1 MNRATF
7 LAQLRRGLAG
17 LPQEEIDA
25 ALTYYNEYF
34 DDAGPEWE
42 AEAIAQL
49 GSPEE
54 VAAQLMGDYALRNP
68 AEPAPAGPKK
78 RSKVGWILLCIF
90 AAPIGLPIALGIA
103 LVFIVLL
110 LALMIV
116 ILAVLV
122 AAVALI
128 AGGLVS
134 GVAGASV
141 LAGDLFTGL
150 LFIGLGLCCIA
161 LGLLAWIFGVF
172 LARKGFSGIA
182 WIIRKCIRRKS
193 E

>member
-7 LAQLRRGLAG
+7 LEQLRRRLAG
-17 LPQEEIDA
+17 LPQEEVDA

-34 DDAGPEWE
+34 DDAGPERE
-42 AEAIAQL
+42 AEAIASL

-54 VAAQLMGDYALRNP
+54 VAAQVLGDYALRNP
-68 AEPAPAGPKK
+68 TAPAPAGTKK
-78 RSKVGWILLCIF
+78 RSNVGWILLCIF

-103 LVFIVLL
+103 LTFILL
-110 LALMIV
+110 LMALAMV
-116 ILAVLV
+116 ILAVLL
-122 AAVALI
+122 AAVSLI

-134 GVAGASV
+134 GVAGGSV
-141 LAGDLFTGL
+141 LAADPFTGL
-150 LFIGLGLCCIA
+150 LFLGLGLSA
-161 LGLLAWIFGVF
+161 VGLGLLVWVFGVF